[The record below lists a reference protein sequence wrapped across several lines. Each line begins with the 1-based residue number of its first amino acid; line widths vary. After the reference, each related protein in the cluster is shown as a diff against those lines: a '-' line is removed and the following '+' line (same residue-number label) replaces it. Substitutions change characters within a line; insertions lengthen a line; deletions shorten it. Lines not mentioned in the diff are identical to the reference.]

1 MKKQLKCDTTAQ
13 YKAYLWIKRN
23 FELSAITVS
32 LYDQESL
39 MITDYKNEYAII
51 NYNNHK
57 ITIADQDGTKQ
68 TEKYKS
74 HEPCL

>member
-23 FELSAITVS
+23 FELSSITVS

-39 MITDYKNEYAII
+39 MITDYKKEYAII
-51 NYNNHK
+51 NYNNNK
-57 ITIADQDGTKQ
+57 ITITYQDGTKQ

>member
-39 MITDYKNEYAII
+39 MITDYKKEYAIKNYKNNI
-51 NYNNHK
+51 VKKTHIKYNN
-57 ITIADQDGTKQ
+57 
-68 TEKYKS
+68 TERGR
-74 HEPCL
+74 